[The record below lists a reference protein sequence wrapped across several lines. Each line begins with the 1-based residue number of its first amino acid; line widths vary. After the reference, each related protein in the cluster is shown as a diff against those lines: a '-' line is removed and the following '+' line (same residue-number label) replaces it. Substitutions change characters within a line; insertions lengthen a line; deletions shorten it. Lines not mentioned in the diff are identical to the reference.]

1 MKKVLLSSVYLF
13 AFLSLVLSS
22 CDKEESEEPET
33 KPSASMSALIDS
45 VSWSADQSGGTV
57 TNGILGVAGTK
68 AQGQTITLTVSQLGL
83 GGFGF
88 DNQSTIN
95 VASVID
101 GNVTYTTN
109 SAQGCHGQMYISEI
123 NETDSVISGIFSFK
137 AYSPFGK
144 GFIEVT
150 EGTFSNLP
158 YTAQLPATS
167 DNNLV
172 VDIDGSTFTPSSVN
186 AMVAMG
192 KITISASDGQIT
204 QTVGITVN
212 EDIEIGTYDMGGMF
226 GSVIGQYNL
235 GTTVIMIANEGE
247 MIITKHD
254 MGNNILEGTFE
265 FEASE
270 MIGTNSASLTNG
282 SFVVN
287 Y

>member
-1 MKKVLLSSVYLF
+1 MKKVLLLSVYLF
-13 AFLSLVLSS
+13 ATLSLILSS
-22 CDKEESEEPET
+22 CDKEESEEENP
-33 KPSASMSALIDS
+33 PAASMSAIIDS
-45 VSWSADQSGGTV
+45 VSWTADQSGCTV
-57 TNGILGVAGTK
+57 TNGITGVAGTK
-68 AQGQTITLTVSQLGL
+68 AQGQTITLTVSQLAL
-83 GGFGF
+83 GGFGM

-95 VASVID
+95 VASVVD

-123 NETDSVISGIFSFK
+123 NTTDSVISGTFSFK

-150 EGTFSNLP
+150 EGKFSNLP
-158 YTAQLPATS
+158 FTNELPATP
-167 DNNLV
+167 DNSLV
-172 VDIDGSTFTPSSVN
+172 VDIDGSTFTPATVYT
-186 AMVAMG
+186 AVMMG
-192 KITISASDGQIT
+192 KIMITASDAQMT
-204 QTVGITVN
+204 KTVGIT
-212 EDIEIGTYDMGGMF
+212 IEGDLEAGTYDMGGMF

-270 MIGTNSASLTNG
+270 MIGANSASLTNG